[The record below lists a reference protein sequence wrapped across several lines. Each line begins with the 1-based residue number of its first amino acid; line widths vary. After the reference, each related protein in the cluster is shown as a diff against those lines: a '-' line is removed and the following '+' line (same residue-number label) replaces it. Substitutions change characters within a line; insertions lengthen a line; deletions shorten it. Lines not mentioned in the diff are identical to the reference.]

1 MDESYKSTSCGVES
15 ASLKRLL
22 IHFLLSAAFALCSSI
37 GYSAATGPGDIAN
50 NAMCMQEQAGFSLN
64 CTANDVRVS
73 GIADV
78 DGELGLGPDGV
89 VDEHDITFFPVC
101 DVTASNA
108 GADCSSD
115 PNICMADGSAAPE
128 LCGDSCAFP
137 GDTTKFS
144 ATFIFELSAQ
154 ERYDVGAYFET
165 GLDTAGDGALTGTCS
180 IVTLPEDNSPF
191 MRPDGTGGNYVDL
204 DTGCKGGNCPQPD
217 DLCGDID
224 DDNNPVFYDMKGA
237 KAVADTIEALC
248 VDSDGDGLL
257 NLPNCTSWRQS
268 GANEMCVDPIQAFP
282 GSPSKC
288 NCDPGFQLPIPVPAA
303 TLSVVKTATP
313 TSVDEPG
320 GNVRFDVSVT
330 NDSLFASATIDN
342 NTHSTNSIGLDDDVY
357 GDITQ
362 VQGLI
367 NSTTCSVPQTLAAG
381 ATFYAA
387 VNGAGDTSQTDIV
400 TASGKDEND
409 NDISDSDDAM
419 VDIVDVLPNMTLVK
433 TANPTSVTEP
443 GGSVEFTAT
452 VTNTSTVDALL
463 LTELSDDIYGNLNG
477 QGTCSVP
484 QTIVVGGNYS
494 CKFTKFVS
502 GPPLSSQTDTI
513 TATANDDEGN
523 ILVRTDPATVDI
535 LNSPSMC
542 TLTKTANPA
551 SINEPGGDIEFTL
564 LITNDSAVDAI
575 TITSLT
581 DSIHGNLNGQGDC
594 SVSQGIAAAGG
605 SYTCS
610 FTANVSGLG
619 NTSETDTITASGTDD
634 DGTAVLCSDS
644 LTINI
649 IDVQPAASLTKEA
662 TQALVTYKVVVTNE
676 STVEALTLDAL
687 SDDQFGDITVAGHD
701 GIQSTTC
708 LNNQTIALSDT
719 YMCTFIAL
727 IDTSPHTNTVDAT
740 VSDDEG
746 NTVTPNPSDSVT
758 IDLDD

>member
-1 MDESYKSTSCGVES
+1 
-15 ASLKRLL
+15 
-22 IHFLLSAAFALCSSI
+22 
-37 GYSAATGPGDIAN
+37 
-50 NAMCMQEQAGFSLN
+50 
-64 CTANDVRVS
+64 
-73 GIADV
+73 
-78 DGELGLGPDGV
+78 
-89 VDEHDITFFPVC
+89 
-101 DVTASNA
+101 
-108 GADCSSD
+108 
-115 PNICMADGSAAPE
+115 
-128 LCGDSCAFP
+128 
-137 GDTTKFS
+137 
-144 ATFIFELSAQ
+144 
-154 ERYDVGAYFET
+154 
-165 GLDTAGDGALTGTCS
+165 
-180 IVTLPEDNSPF
+180 
-191 MRPDGTGGNYVDL
+191 
-204 DTGCKGGNCPQPD
+204 
-217 DLCGDID
+217 
-224 DDNNPVFYDMKGA
+224 
-237 KAVADTIEALC
+237 
-248 VDSDGDGLL
+248 
-257 NLPNCTSWRQS
+257 
-268 GANEMCVDPIQAFP
+268 
-282 GSPSKC
+282 
-288 NCDPGFQLPIPVPAA
+288 
-303 TLSVVKTATP
+303 
-313 TSVDEPG
+313 
-320 GNVRFDVSVT
+320 
-330 NDSLFASATIDN
+330 
-342 NTHSTNSIGLDDDVY
+342 
-357 GDITQ
+357 
-362 VQGLI
+362 
-367 NSTTCSVPQTLAAG
+367 
-381 ATFYAA
+381 
-387 VNGAGDTSQTDIV
+387 
-400 TASGKDEND
+400 
-409 NDISDSDDAM
+409 
-419 VDIVDVLPNMTLVK
+419 
-433 TANPTSVTEP
+433 
-443 GGSVEFTAT
+443 VEFTAT

-610 FTANVSGLG
+610 FTANVSG
-619 NTSETDTITASGTDD
+619 
-634 DGTAVLCSDS
+634 S